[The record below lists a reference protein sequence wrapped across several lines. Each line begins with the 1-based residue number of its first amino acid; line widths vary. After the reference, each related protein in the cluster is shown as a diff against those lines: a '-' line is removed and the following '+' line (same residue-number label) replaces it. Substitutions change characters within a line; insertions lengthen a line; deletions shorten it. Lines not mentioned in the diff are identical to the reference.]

1 MKKQNL
7 FKQANSAFWGTL
19 IIMIVFNYFGSL
31 FVYNRVKTNFA
42 VDILISMLVATVSCF
57 GIVWK
62 RVEDLE
68 QRIKALEYQQSK
80 RR

>member
-1 MKKQNL
+1 MMLTINK
-7 FKQANSAFWGTL
+7 
-19 IIMIVFNYFGSL
+19 
-31 FVYNRVKTNFA
+31 VKMNFA

-80 RR
+80 HK